1 MIESNTAL
9 VNELKKRGMVD
20 AACEL
25 ATQMTFDSYY
35 TMNKKEWLDQENQE
49 YRKSTERRF
58 SEYQREFKVLV
69 GLIGIVGVKNR
80 MFGEGVMLEKIT
92 FDDWIKHI
100 SEM

>member
-35 TMNKKEWLDQENQE
+35 TMGKKEWLD
-49 YRKSTERRF
+49 
-58 SEYQREFKVLV
+58 
-69 GLIGIVGVKNR
+69 
-80 MFGEGVMLEKIT
+80 
-92 FDDWIKHI
+92 
-100 SEM
+100 